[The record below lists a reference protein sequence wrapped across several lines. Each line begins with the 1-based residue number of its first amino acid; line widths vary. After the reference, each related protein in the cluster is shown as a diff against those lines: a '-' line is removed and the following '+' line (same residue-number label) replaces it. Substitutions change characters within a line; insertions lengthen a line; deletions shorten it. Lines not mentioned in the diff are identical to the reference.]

1 MRFVRVGQVGFDLDT
16 NKGIKTAQLEKCMD
30 RFSEKR
36 LLSLHVYAKH
46 RVHAFADDL
55 VVFS

>member
-1 MRFVRVGQVGFDLDT
+1 
-16 NKGIKTAQLEKCMD
+16 MD
-30 RFSEKR
+30 RFSEKS